1 MFLVLEKRLTELQ
14 NSFRF
19 SNLENNT
26 FKILLRALIFK
37 NIGRY
42 KTAENFNI
50 GDFTYGFF
58 EHLSRER
65 YLNIRAVNEIPTT
78 KESDSIRLEIHR
90 ALNVFTDRGSYFGI
104 SKKIRDEVYFKD
116 LSLAVLRHGQLPE
129 WALSETFTA
138 EDAWGYVISKIENLD
153 FDFTSKFITSLPMS
167 DGFLEAIA
175 DKPLKF
181 YTSLFQQIQT
191 SSMGYDL
198 GQKFQE
204 LVNYFSNNPWN
215 SKDDVLKVLS
225 QFVLREAV
233 WRSNSLI
240 QFARKLHDLLTERT
254 DISPSKLK
262 DEIDT
267 ALGMSASFTSFKKSD
282 SLSPEDKI
290 EAIRYFVELGRFPEN
305 YKGEPSK

>member
-1 MFLVLEKRLTELQ
+1 MIISISESLLFFFKTYTQDLELLLSFTELGLTKEYKRKVNQRIDQLSKKFLVLEKRLTELQ

-153 FDFTSKFITSLPMS
+153 FDFT
-167 DGFLEAIA
+167 
-175 DKPLKF
+175 
-181 YTSLFQQIQT
+181 
-191 SSMGYDL
+191 
-198 GQKFQE
+198 
-204 LVNYFSNNPWN
+204 
-215 SKDDVLKVLS
+215 
-225 QFVLREAV
+225 
-233 WRSNSLI
+233 
-240 QFARKLHDLLTERT
+240 
-254 DISPSKLK
+254 
-262 DEIDT
+262 
-267 ALGMSASFTSFKKSD
+267 
-282 SLSPEDKI
+282 
-290 EAIRYFVELGRFPEN
+290 
-305 YKGEPSK
+305 